1 MADPIRAWRPT
12 NEPPETAALWEQAF
26 AVKAQI
32 QTETDPAQLMEL
44 RKRLGQLSQ
53 EIRKCWQMG
62 ARSNS
67 YGGKS
72 GA

>member
-1 MADPIRAWRPT
+1 MDKCQPYRPAT
-12 NEPPETAALWEQAF
+12 EPPEAAPLWAEAF

-32 QTETDPAQLMEL
+32 QTETDPAQLIEL

-62 ARSNS
+62 ARGN
-67 YGGKS
+67 GGKS